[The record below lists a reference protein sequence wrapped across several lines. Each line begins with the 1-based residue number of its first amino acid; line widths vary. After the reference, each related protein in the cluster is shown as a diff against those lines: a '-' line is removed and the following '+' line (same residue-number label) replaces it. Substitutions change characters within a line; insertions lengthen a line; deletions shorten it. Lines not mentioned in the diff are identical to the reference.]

1 LAFKL
6 QKLKGGFFQIIGLEA
21 FLQRRLEA
29 MQRNARLSPPKE
41 KVARKQLISVRTAR
55 IAGGPKAPSPLD
67 VLVTAL
73 EAHPRRSDLIKA
85 GKRKDQLLRSLI
97 PLYLVRSGA
106 GISSGVTS
114 KFWQAHGLKYAA
126 PNAAKALREH
136 KGYAKAVKGGRQIT
150 SAGVKYVE
158 GELKALKASRPA
170 RRAA

>member
-21 FLQRRLEA
+21 FVQRRLEA
-29 MQRNARLSPPKE
+29 MQRTARLGPPKA
-41 KVARKQLISVRTAR
+41 KAARKPLVSVRTAR
-55 IAGGPKAPSPLD
+55 IAGPKAPSPLD

-73 EAHPRRSDLIKA
+73 EAHPRRVDLIKA
-85 GKRKDQLLRSLI
+85 GKKKDQLLRSLI
-97 PLYLVRSGA
+97 PLYLVRSGS

-114 KFWQAHGLKYAA
+114 TFWQAHGLKYAA

-150 SAGVKYVE
+150 AAGVKYVE
-158 GELKALKASRPA
+158 GALKALKAGRSSRK
-170 RRAA
+170 AA

>member
-21 FLQRRLEA
+21 FVQRRLEA
-29 MQRNARLSPPKE
+29 MQRTARLGPPKA
-41 KVARKQLISVRTAR
+41 KAARKPLVSVRTAR
-55 IAGGPKAPSPLD
+55 IAGPKAPSPLD

-73 EAHPRRSDLIKA
+73 EAHPRRVDLIKA
-85 GKRKDQLLRSLI
+85 GKKKDQLLRSLI
-97 PLYLVRSGA
+97 PLYLVRSGS

-114 KFWQAHGLKYAA
+114 TFWQAHGLKYAA

-150 SAGVKYVE
+150 AAGVKYVE
-158 GELKALKASRPA
+158 GALKAGRSSRK
-170 RRAA
+170 AA